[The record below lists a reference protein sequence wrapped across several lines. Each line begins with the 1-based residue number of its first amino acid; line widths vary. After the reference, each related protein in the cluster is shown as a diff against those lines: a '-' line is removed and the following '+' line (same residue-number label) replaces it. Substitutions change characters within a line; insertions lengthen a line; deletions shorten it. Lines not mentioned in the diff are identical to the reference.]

1 MRFNLGGH
9 DTFRAL
15 ISVMIGSL
23 AFFGGYIMM
32 ILTIERIAQAV
43 VGGLEISLFY
53 GLPFGAVAFVM
64 GSLMIVAA
72 LDPS

>member
-1 MRFNLGGH
+1 
-9 DTFRAL
+9 
-15 ISVMIGSL
+15 
-23 AFFGGYIMM
+23 MM

-53 GLPFGAVAFVM
+53 GLPFGALAFVM
-64 GSLMIVAA
+64 GSLIIVAA